1 MNKAAA
7 LRIGRRGFGCSVE
20 TLERRDCPAALSI
33 TNVSLREGTNA
44 SPIAQFLVSLSQK
57 SSTAVLV
64 NWATADGTATVADND
79 YRPTSGTIFFS
90 PGQKSKTVTVYVRG
104 DAVVEQDEFFSVR
117 LSAAVGATLGQAT
130 ATATIRNDDVLQL
143 LIPSLSIS
151 GIQRPEGNGGR
162 SESRFTIALSEP
174 TNVAVTV
181 RCATVDGT
189 ATVAN
194 SDYTAA
200 SWKLVFAPGETSKTV
215 SVSVLGD
222 SRIESDETFGLVLSN
237 PTGATIKNSLGTA
250 TIRNDDFPPPTP
262 VLVSVAGTSIIEGD
276 DGLGSA
282 VFTFKLSRMADSVVT
297 VAYRTF
303 DGSATTADSDYQF
316 TDGILSFELGET
328 TKIVVVP
335 VIGDAKPEKDETF
348 SLVLLSAVG
357 ASLSRIPAKATLVD
371 DDTPPEIRVANVAL
385 TEGDAGSSTASFV
398 ISLNRSWDQPVVVEY
413 ATRDGS
419 ATGVDFDYVSVHGN
433 VTFAPGETQKEVDVL
448 VIGDTRAEIDE
459 QFALVVSSATNATIV
474 QGTGTAT
481 IRNDDSGEVPGFQI
495 TIAYSGTVQ
504 QSIQAAC
511 DWAAQR
517 WSEVITGDLPG
528 VLDQGGVF
536 VDDLRITVREGLLG
550 GWTNEPGGTLANA
563 GPVVFRS
570 GVAGLPWD
578 AQAGIDP
585 YDASNPQLRS
595 IVLHE
600 FGHALGFGISGTGAP
615 TFYRRWV
622 GVDGFVGPNALR
634 EYRSLFGEANTA
646 VPLETGGGAG
656 TAGSHWRDT
665 VLQTELMTG
674 YLSGT
679 AGEAAPLSAIT
690 VGAMQDLGYL
700 VNYSAADPYTAPG
713 GGSSSSARHASASA
727 GTAPANQSTGK
738 AAPLLSTSALSRRS
752 PTVDAA
758 FQASLVTAAQ
768 PVDILPQSVDGATA
782 RSPKDRMFV
791 ALAARIAHATDGP
804 LSTLAWR
811 TLRPA

>member
-20 TLERRDCPAALSI
+20 SLERRDCPAALSI
-33 TNVSLREGTNA
+33 TNVSLPEGTNA

-130 ATATIRNDDVLQL
+130 ATATIRNDDVLPL

-162 SESRFTIALSEP
+162 SESHFTIALSEP

-194 SDYTAA
+194 SDYAAA

-328 TKIVVVP
+328 TKTVVVP

-385 TEGDAGSSTASFV
+385 TEGDAGSSTASFA
-398 ISLNRSWDQPVVVEY
+398 ISLNRSWDQPVVVAY

-419 ATGVDFDYVSVHGN
+419 ATVVDSDYVSVQGN
-433 VTFAPGETQKEVDVL
+433 VTFAPGETQKAVDVL
-448 VIGDTRAEIDE
+448 VIGDTRAEINE

-495 TIAYSGTVQ
+495 TIAYSGTVR

-528 VLDQGGVF
+528 VSEQGGVF

-550 GWTNEPGGTLANA
+550 GGNDPGGTLANA
-563 GPVVFRS
+563 GPVAFRS

-578 AQAGIDP
+578 ALAGIDP
-585 YDASNPQLRS
+585 YDASDSQLRS

-600 FGHALGFGISGTGAP
+600 FGHALGFGTSGNGLH
-615 TFYRRWV
+615 TFYSRWV

-646 VPLETGGGAG
+646 VPLETGGGSG
-656 TAGSHWRDT
+656 TAGAHWRDT

-674 YLSGT
+674 YSER
-679 AGEAAPLSAIT
+679 AGVAMPLSAIT

-700 VNYSAADPYTAPG
+700 VNYTAADPYTVPG
-713 GGSSSSARHASASA
+713 GGSSSSAEHAGASA
-727 GTAPANQSTGK
+727 GPAPANQSIVK
-738 AAPLLSTSALSRRS
+738 AASLLSTSAQGRRT

-768 PVDILPQSVDGATA
+768 PVGILPQSVDGATA

-811 TLRPA
+811 TLGPA